1 MSVHDRDAIGKI
13 TIPTL
18 TSGITTKV
26 MPTKDVSSNALRIV
40 LGTRT
45 VEHSNGQLISQ
56 IMVTIVVGG
65 KTENVKLNLNIHC
78 TVIPHTLY
86 GS

>member
-1 MSVHDRDAIGKI
+1 MSVQDRDANGKV
-13 TIPTL
+13 TIPTS
-18 TSGITTKV
+18 TSGIITKV

-45 VEHSNGQLISQ
+45 VEHSNGQLISL

-78 TVIPHTLY
+78 TTHD
-86 GS
+86 S

>member
-1 MSVHDRDAIGKI
+1 MSVQDRDANGKV
-13 TIPTL
+13 TIPTS

-40 LGTRT
+40 LGIRT

-56 IMVTIVVGG
+56 MMVTIVVGG

-78 TVIPHTLY
+78 TTHD
-86 GS
+86 S

>member
-1 MSVHDRDAIGKI
+1 MSVQDRDANGKV
-13 TIPTL
+13 TIPTS

-65 KTENVKLNLNIHC
+65 RTENVKLNLNIHC
-78 TVIPHTLY
+78 TTHD
-86 GS
+86 S

>member
-1 MSVHDRDAIGKI
+1 MSVQDRDANGKV
-13 TIPTL
+13 TIPTS

-65 KTENVKLNLNIHC
+65 KTENVKLNLNIHS
-78 TVIPHTLY
+78 TVHD
-86 GS
+86 S

>member
-1 MSVHDRDAIGKI
+1 MSVRDRDAVGKI
-13 TIPTL
+13 TLATTL
-18 TSGITTKV
+18 GITTKIL
-26 MPTKDVSSNALRIV
+26 PTEDVSSNALRIV
-40 LGTRT
+40 QGTNT
-45 VEHSNGQLISQ
+45 VEHLNGRLISQ
-56 IMVTIVVGG
+56 IRVTIVVGG